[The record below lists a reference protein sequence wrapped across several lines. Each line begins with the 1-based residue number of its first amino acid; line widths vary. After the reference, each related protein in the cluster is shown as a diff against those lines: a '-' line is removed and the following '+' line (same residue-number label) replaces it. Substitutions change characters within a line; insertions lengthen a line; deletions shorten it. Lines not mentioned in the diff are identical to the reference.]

1 VDARL
6 HHLQR
11 ETKLVNPTDRLALL
25 QEFYREKAALFLR
38 HQAGAESVSAYDSN
52 NAYQYVLAR
61 EDAHLQ
67 WLRRAIEELGAS
79 AGELPLR
86 SPLASGS
93 TAEAARTL
101 AGEDARTAAEFL
113 ARWQPR
119 VAAMTHARDRKMLEL
134 VLGEVA
140 EHQRFFSQAAEGSV
154 DLLGRRPDGAGTG
167 GGVLPRRWVE

>member
-1 VDARL
+1 M
-6 HHLQR
+6 
-11 ETKLVNPTDRLALL
+11 NPTARLALL
-25 QEFYREKAALFLR
+25 QEFYREKVGLFVR

-61 EDAHLQ
+61 EDGHLQ
-67 WLRRAIEELGAS
+67 WLRRAIEDLGAS
-79 AGELPLR
+79 AGELP
-86 SPLASGS
+86 PPAALAPGS
-93 TAEAARTL
+93 TAEAARAR

-119 VAAMTHARDRKMLEL
+119 VAAMTPARDRRMLEL

-140 EHQRFFSQAAEGSV
+140 EHQRLFSQAAEGSV
-154 DLLGRRPDGAGTG
+154 DLLGRRPVGAGTG

>member
-1 VDARL
+1 M
-6 HHLQR
+6 
-11 ETKLVNPTDRLALL
+11 NPTDRLALL
-25 QEFYREKAALFLR
+25 QEFYREKAGLFVR
-38 HQAGAESVSAYDSN
+38 HQAGAEFVSAYDSN

-67 WLRRAIEELGAS
+67 WLRRAIGELGAS
-79 AGELPLR
+79 AGELP
-86 SPLASGS
+86 PPPALASGS
-93 TAEAARTL
+93 TAGAARAL
-101 AGEDARTAAEFL
+101 AGEDARAATEFL

-140 EHQRFFSQAAEGSV
+140 EHQRFFSQAAEGSA

>member
-1 VDARL
+1 M
-6 HHLQR
+6 
-11 ETKLVNPTDRLALL
+11 NPTDRLALL
-25 QEFYREKAALFLR
+25 QECYREKAALLAR
-38 HQAGAESVSAYDSN
+38 HQAAAEFVSAYDSN

-61 EDAHLQ
+61 EDVHLQ

-79 AGELPLR
+79 VAELP
-86 SPLASGS
+86 PPPALATGP
-93 TAEAARTL
+93 TAGAAHAL
-101 AGEDARTAAEFL
+101 AGEDARAAAAFL

-140 EHQRFFSQAAEGSV
+140 EHQRFFSQAADGNA